1 LIRDD
6 RGGIARVGV
15 GVAVAIW
22 LSVVILQPRL
32 FGRPELLAPIAVTVL
47 LIALAC
53 AVGIVVGSR
62 SGLAWVVLL
71 AIGLVGIGLRL
82 MLVGRVDSD
91 VLVVTQ
97 AAVGEWLSGGVPY
110 GIGYAVTTPPGAP
123 FPYGPVALV
132 WYALASSA
140 TQEFELAIGCFV
152 LAVLV
157 LRGRPIGA
165 AAYALMPLVF
175 AATVDGSND
184 TSAGLFLLV
193 ALVGLSI
200 SRFGGGILL
209 ALAVGF
215 KLFAAAW
222 LLPAVFIGGWSVL
235 GGFALGS
242 AVAWGPALLAWGLR
256 PIVASMGRALE
267 VHGRPSYS
275 LAAAV
280 EALTGRPVAPEAF
293 RLLGPI
299 AGALTAAVV
308 FAVARVRRVDT
319 TLAGLAIFI
328 VTIYSGYWASQTYL
342 VMAAP
347 VLCWELDRWLGTSR
361 WTVRWPLSP
370 LRRLAERLG
379 ALRVGPVV
387 EA

>member
-1 LIRDD
+1 MSKRATGDD
-6 RGGIARVGV
+6 PVAPSGMARVTAGERSGIARISV
-15 GVAVAIW
+15 GVAIAIW

-47 LIALAC
+47 VIALAC
-53 AVGIVVGSR
+53 AAGIVVGSR
-62 SGLAWVVLL
+62 SGLAWMVLL

-97 AAVGEWLSGGVPY
+97 AAVAEWLSGGVPY

-123 FPYGPVALV
+123 FPYGPVALA
-132 WYALASSA
+132 WYALAGPA

-165 AAYALMPLVF
+165 TAYALMPLVVS
-175 AATVDGSND
+175 ATVDGSND

-193 ALVGLSI
+193 ALVGLSV

-222 LLPAVFIGGWSVL
+222 LPAALAIGGWRVL

-242 AVAWGPALLAWGLR
+242 AVAWGPAVLAWG
-256 PIVASMGRALE
+256 
-267 VHGRPSYS
+267 
-275 LAAAV
+275 
-280 EALTGRPVAPEAF
+280 VAPIIDS
-293 RLLGPI
+293 LGPR
-299 AGALTAAVV
+299 AGDPRPPLLLARRRGRGADRAPRGPRDIPAA
-308 FAVARVRRVDT
+308 RPDRR
-319 TLAGLAIFI
+319 
-328 VTIYSGYWASQTYL
+328 
-342 VMAAP
+342 
-347 VLCWELDRWLGTSR
+347 
-361 WTVRWPLSP
+361 
-370 LRRLAERLG
+370 RR
-379 ALRVGPVV
+379 
-387 EA
+387 

>member
-1 LIRDD
+1 MTTRE
-6 RGGIARVGV
+6 RSGIVRIGV

-22 LSVVILQPRL
+22 LSVVILQPGL
-32 FGRPELLAPIAVTVL
+32 FGRPEILAPIAITGLV
-47 LIALAC
+47 IALAC
-53 AVGIVVGSR
+53 AAGIVVGSR

-82 MLVGRVDSD
+82 MLVDGSRSD
-91 VLVVTQ
+91 VLVVTE
-97 AAVGEWLSGGVPY
+97 AAVAKWLSGGVPY
-110 GIGYAVTTPPGAP
+110 GIGYAVSSPPGAP
-123 FPYGPVALV
+123 FPYGPVALA
-132 WYALASSA
+132 WHALAGPA
-140 TQEFELAIGCFV
+140 AQEFELAIGCFV
-152 LAVLV
+152 LAVLM

-165 AAYALMPLVF
+165 AAYALMPL
-175 AATVDGSND
+175 AAGATGDGSND

-193 ALVGLSI
+193 ALVGLSV

-222 LLPAVFIGGWSVL
+222 LPAALAIGGWRVL

-242 AVAWGPALLAWGLR
+242 AVAWAPALLAWGLR
-256 PIVASMGRALE
+256 PIVASMSRALE
-267 VHGRPSYS
+267 IHVRPFLS

-280 EALTGRPVAPEAF
+280 EALTGRPAVPETF

-319 TLAGLAIFI
+319 TLAGLAIFT
-328 VTIYSGYWASQTYL
+328 VTIYSGYWASSTYL

-347 VLCWELDRWLGTSR
+347 VVCWEMDRWLGTAG
-361 WTVRWPLSP
+361 WTVRWPLRP
-370 LRRLAERLG
+370 LRRLADRLG
-379 ALRVGPVV
+379 ALRAGPVRD
-387 EA
+387 

>member
-1 LIRDD
+1 MTADE
-6 RGGIARVGV
+6 RGGIVRIGLGV
-15 GVAVAIW
+15 GVAVS
-22 LSVVILQPRL
+22 LSTLILQPGL
-32 FGRPELLAPIAVTVL
+32 FGRPELLAPIAVTGLV
-47 LIALAC
+47 IALAC
-53 AVGIVVGSR
+53 AAGIVVGSR

-97 AAVGEWLSGGVPY
+97 AAVAEWLSGGVPY

-123 FPYGPVALV
+123 FPYGPVALA
-132 WYALASSA
+132 WYARAGPA

-165 AAYALMPLVF
+165 TAYALMPLVF
-175 AATVDGSND
+175 SATVDGSND

-193 ALVGLSI
+193 ALVGLGI

-222 LLPAVFIGGWSVL
+222 LLPAVFIGGWRVL

-256 PIVASMGRALE
+256 PIVASMSRALE
-267 VHGRPSYS
+267 IHVRPSYS
-275 LAAAV
+275 LSAAI

-347 VLCWELDRWLGTSR
+347 LVCWELDRWLGTSR
-361 WTVRWPLSP
+361 WTVRWPAPL
-370 LRRLAERLG
+370 LRRLADRLG
-379 ALRVGPVV
+379 ALRVGP
-387 EA
+387 ARD

>member
-1 LIRDD
+1 MTRDHL
-6 RGGIARVGV
+6 GGIARICV
-15 GVAVAIW
+15 GVAVATQ
-22 LSVVILQPRL
+22 LSVVILQPGL
-32 FGRPELLAPIAVTVL
+32 FGRSELLAPIAATALV
-47 LIALAC
+47 IALAC
-53 AVGIVVGSR
+53 AAGIVVGSR
-62 SGLAWVVLL
+62 GGLAWVALL

-82 MLVGRVDSD
+82 TLVETRFD

-97 AAVGEWLSGGVPY
+97 AAVAEWLSGGVPY

-123 FPYGPVALV
+123 FPYGPVALA
-132 WYALASSA
+132 WYALAGPA
-140 TQEFELAIGCFV
+140 TQEFELAIGCFI

-165 AAYALMPLVF
+165 AAYAFMPLV
-175 AATVDGSND
+175 AGATGDGSND

-193 ALVGLSI
+193 ALLSLSV
-200 SRFGGGILL
+200 SRFGGGLLL

-222 LLPAVFIGGWSVL
+222 LPAALAIGGWRVL

-267 VHGRPSYS
+267 IHVRPFLS
-275 LAAAV
+275 LAAVV
-280 EALTGRPVAPEAF
+280 EALTGRPAVPETF

-299 AGALTAAVV
+299 AGALTAVVV
-308 FAVARVRRVDT
+308 FAVARVRRLDT
-319 TLAGLAIFI
+319 ALAGLAIFI
-328 VTIYSGYWASQTYL
+328 VTIYSGYWANPTYL

-347 VLCWELDRWLGTSR
+347 VVCWELDRWLGTAG
-361 WTVRWPLSP
+361 WAARWPLSP
-370 LRRLAERLG
+370 LRRLADRLAG
-379 ALRVGPVV
+379 LRLGPVV